1 MQVILLLAGV
11 EMSKLRLNFIET
23 KPGLDI
29 FLLTAPTPHLTK
41 KRRVIKTD
49 LHQIKT
55 EPRLVYHVLEGSQ
68 NCGDPQESLYV
79 TNFDIS
85 TLINITC
92 RS

>member
-41 KRRVIKTD
+41 KD
-49 LHQIKT
+49 
-55 EPRLVYHVLEGSQ
+55 VL
-68 NCGDPQESLYV
+68 
-79 TNFDIS
+79 
-85 TLINITC
+85 
-92 RS
+92 